1 MNNDMMLNVNLN
13 NVANIDEI
21 MREINDNP
29 YLAELITDP
38 DVIKEVV
45 RHDGLLLER
54 VYPNLP
60 DGNDFISRNQK
71 ERIIYAALEENY
83 WAIQFV
89 PEEEQT
95 IGMAMFC
102 VEQEGDTLRFIA
114 DKYHTFEVCKAAAKS
129 NPNSL
134 YYVHEQTEEI
144 CMEYIKAD
152 GEALYYVEE
161 QTEEMCWLSFLK
173 YPENIKYVKNQPESM
188 CFMAIE
194 YDPDNLCYINNRTAE
209 MNLLAVRKK
218 GTAIAW
224 LSDKEKTPEICRVA
238 VEQDGRNIRLVPR
251 EKRTVELNLL
261 AVQNTWK
268 ALAFLEYDEQDMGL
282 VYTALKQSLDAI
294 EYSKMESRYNNML
307 LSLFD

>member
-1 MNNDMMLNVNLN
+1 MDNTMNINLN
-13 NVANIDEI
+13 DINNIDATMEA
-21 MREINDNP
+21 INDNI
-29 YLAELITDP
+29 YLVELITDP
-38 DVIKEVV
+38 EVLKAVV

-114 DKYHTFEVCKAAAKS
+114 PQYHTFEVCKAAAHS
-129 NPNSL
+129 NPDSL
-134 YYVHEQTEEI
+134 RFVYEQTEEI
-144 CMEYIKAD
+144 CMEYVKVS
-152 GEALYYVEE
+152 GKSLCYVEN
-161 QTEEMCWLSFLK
+161 QTEEMAWLSVLK
-173 YPENIKYVKNQPESM
+173 DWDNIEYVKNQPESM
-188 CFMAIE
+188 CWMAIE
-194 YDPDNLCYINNRTAE
+194 ADPDNLCYINNRTAE

-224 LSDKEKTPEICRVA
+224 LSDKEKTPEICRIA
-238 VEQDGRNIRLVPR
+238 VEQDGRNIRFVPR

>member
-1 MNNDMMLNVNLN
+1 MNNTMNINLN
-13 NVANIDEI
+13 DVANIENI
-21 MREINDNP
+21 MEAINDNI
-29 YLAELITDP
+29 YLLELITDHE
-38 DVIKEVV
+38 VLKAVV
-45 RHDGLLLER
+45 RRDGLLLER

-60 DGNDFISRNQK
+60 DDMGKFISQK

-89 PEEEQT
+89 PEKEQT
-95 IGMAMFC
+95 IGMAMYC
-102 VEQEGDTLRFIA
+102 AEQEGDTLRFIA
-114 DKYHTFEVCKAAAKS
+114 DRYHTFEVCRAAAKS
-129 NPNSL
+129 NPHSL

-173 YPENIKYVKNQPESM
+173 AHDNIKYVKDQPETM
-188 CFMAIE
+188 CRMAIE
-194 YDPDNLCYINNRTAE
+194 YDPDNICYINNRTAE

>member
-1 MNNDMMLNVNLN
+1 MDNTMNINLN
-13 NVANIDEI
+13 DINAI
-21 MREINDNP
+21 MDAINDNI
-29 YLAELITDP
+29 YLVELITDP

-60 DGNDFISRNQK
+60 NENDFISRNQK
-71 ERIIYAALEENY
+71 EQIIYAALEENY

-95 IGMAMFC
+95 IGMAMYC

-134 YYVHEQTEEI
+134 YYVHEQTPEI
-144 CMEYIKAD
+144 CMEYIEAD

-173 YPENIKYVKNQPESM
+173 AHDNIKYVKDQP
-188 CFMAIE
+188 
-194 YDPDNLCYINNRTAE
+194 
-209 MNLLAVRKK
+209 
-218 GTAIAW
+218 
-224 LSDKEKTPEICRVA
+224 
-238 VEQDGRNIRLVPR
+238 
-251 EKRTVELNLL
+251 
-261 AVQNTWK
+261 
-268 ALAFLEYDEQDMGL
+268 
-282 VYTALKQSLDAI
+282 
-294 EYSKMESRYNNML
+294 
-307 LSLFD
+307 

>member
-1 MNNDMMLNVNLN
+1 MENTMNINLN
-13 NVANIDEI
+13 DINNIDEI
-21 MREINDNP
+21 IAAIDENV
-29 YLAELITDP
+29 YLVELITDP
-38 DVIKEVV
+38 EVLKAVV
-45 RHDGLLLER
+45 RRDGLLLER

-60 DGNDFISRNQK
+60 NGNDFISRNQK

-95 IGMAMFC
+95 IGMAMYC
-102 VEQEGDTLRFIA
+102 AEQEGDTLRFIA
-114 DKYHTFEVCKAAAKS
+114 PQYHTFEVCRAAAKS
-129 NPNSL
+129 NPHSL

-173 YPENIKYVKNQPESM
+173 AHDNIKYVKNQPETM
-188 CFMAIE
+188 CWMAIE
-194 YDPDNLCYINNRTAE
+194 YDPDNLCYINNRTTE

-224 LSDKEKTPEICRVA
+224 LSDKEKTPELCRIA
-238 VEQDGRNIRLVPR
+238 VEQDGTNIRLIPR

-261 AVQNTWK
+261 AVKNTWK

>member
-13 NVANIDEI
+13 DVANINAI
-21 MREINDNP
+21 MDAINDNI
-29 YLAELITDP
+29 YLVELITDP
-38 DVIKEVV
+38 EVIKAVV

-60 DGNDFISRNQK
+60 SDMGKFISQK

-89 PEEEQT
+89 PEEDQT

-102 VEQEGDTLRFIA
+102 AEQEGDTLRFIA
-114 DKYHTFEVCKAAAKS
+114 PQYHTFEVCRAAAKS

-134 YYVHEQTEEI
+134 YYVAEQTEEI

-161 QTEEMCWLSFLK
+161 QTPEMCWLSFLK
-173 YPENIKYVKNQPESM
+173 AHDNIKYVKDQPETM

-194 YDPDNLCYINNRTAE
+194 HDPDNLCYINNRTAE

-238 VEQDGRNIRLVPR
+238 VEQDGTNIRLIPR
-251 EKRTVELNLL
+251 NKRTAELKLL
-261 AVQNTWK
+261 AVRNTWK

-282 VYTALKQSLDAI
+282 VYEALRQSRDAI
-294 EYSKMESRYNNML
+294 EYSRINTDGIL
-307 LSLFD
+307 LSLLE